1 LLKVTIISVFQNYFR
16 STSLRTLRIEG
27 HRRALV
33 WQKKYL
39 TLLIEK
45 MEQHHHHQ
53 QQQQQQEGGVE
64 SKKSIL
70 SKFR

>member
-1 LLKVTIISVFQNYFR
+1 
-16 STSLRTLRIEG
+16 LRIEG

-45 MEQHHHHQ
+45 MEQHQHQ